1 MCDSASQNF
10 CTMIVRSFR
19 QRDPV
24 CLEPWL
30 VIRLFTCIPTIVG
43 EIISVFQSVGRWLD
57 DANDNVRETGAD
69 SQARRPGRLSVG
81 IVLLAGIIVGTSAT
95 VVFMEAHIISVVF
108 SFKALLE
115 KEEMASLAAGW
126 PASWRSPKE
135 GIIRENPTN
144 YSFY

>member
-10 CTMIVRSFR
+10 CTTIVRSFR
-19 QRDPV
+19 QRDPLW
-24 CLEPWL
+24 LEPWL

-43 EIISVFQSVGRWLD
+43 DIIYIFQSVGRWLY
-57 DANDNVRETGAD
+57 DAEETEETGAD
-69 SQARRPGRLSVG
+69 SQARCPGLLSVG
-81 IVLLAGIIVGTSAT
+81 VVLLAGMIVGTSAT

-126 PASWRSPKE
+126 PAWWRSPKE
-135 GIIRENPTN
+135 GIILENPTN